1 MKQKVNYV
9 GFAIALG
16 LFVGTHSYAQRQITN
31 RITDRIYKADVQPA
45 RERMPNVINTL
56 LHDEYAPAI
65 SADGRTLVYQ
75 SNRGGKVW
83 EYYRLWEAK
92 RDTVTGFWQ
101 EPKPIEAINS
111 KAADGDFIGGPSL
124 SYDGNTM
131 YFFAKMGGGNEDIY
145 MSQRTAN
152 GDWGAPTPVAGAVNT
167 GDYEGF
173 PSISSDGQRL
183 YFVRK
188 GSTEGNTQCFKLMV
202 SKLNIDGS
210 WAAAEEL
217 PSPVNAG
224 CEKHIR
230 ILPDNE
236 SIFFSTT
243 RRGGSPKNSKDFD
256 LYYAHMKPGNTWG
269 EPVPADIAPFVKNNL
284 YSYQSDLLV
293 SVAPHD
299 HPHVLAYFNAYVG
312 ASHELFTIP
321 LPEGLKPK
329 RICEFNG
336 SVVDAVTGK
345 LLDAMI
351 KVDNETR
358 SSLSYALKTK
368 EGKIKTVLTEGN
380 KYKFTVEV
388 EGYETITT
396 YSDLTNGFDGDDCG
410 KIFAMKRLGVKATI
424 AVIDGLTREAI
435 ENGVVGIKAND
446 ASKGKISEQ
455 KKIGPG
461 KYEALLAAG
470 TTYCAEGT
478 ADQYVPAVISL
489 DLTNKQA
496 GDTINRE
503 IMLYDLTKI
512 AFDNIN
518 FATARPRNTTPKE
531 LSASL
536 LPKSIQELDKVV
548 KFLQDYPQI
557 SISIEGH
564 TDYRGNDK
572 YNQGLSERRVA
583 AARQY
588 IISKGIAANRI
599 EAKGFGETSPVVPNE
614 VNGKPDQANMALNR
628 RVEFKVVQKGS
639 DGQRCN

>member
-16 LFVGTHSYAQRQITN
+16 LFVGTHAYAQRQITN

-45 RERMPNVINTL
+45 RERMPNIINTL
-56 LHDEYAPAI
+56 LHDEYSPAI

-75 SNRGGKVW
+75 SNRGGKKW

-92 RDTVTGFWQ
+92 RDSVTGFWL
-101 EPKPIEAINS
+101 EPEPIESINS

-124 SYDGNTM
+124 SYDGKTL
-131 YFFAKMGGGNEDIY
+131 YFFAKIGGGNEDIY
-145 MSQRTAN
+145 MSKR
-152 GDWGAPTPVAGAVNT
+152 GDDGKWGDPTPVAGAVNT

-188 GSTEGNTQCFKLMV
+188 GDTQGNTQCFKLMV
-202 SKLNIDGS
+202 SKLNLDGS
-210 WAAAEEL
+210 WSAAEEL
-217 PSPVNAG
+217 PAPINSG
-224 CEKHIR
+224 CDKHIR
-230 ILPDNE
+230 IMPDNE

-243 RRGGSPKNSKDFD
+243 RRGGSPKKSKDFD
-256 LYYAHMKPGNTWG
+256 LYYATLKPGNTWS
-269 EPVPADIAPFVKNNL
+269 EPIPADIAPFVKNNL

-299 HPHVLAYFNAYVG
+299 EPHVLAYFNAYVG
-312 ASHELFTIP
+312 ASHELFTVP
-321 LPEGLKPK
+321 LPEGMKPK
-329 RICEFNG
+329 RICQFTG
-336 SVVDAVTGK
+336 MVVDASTGEP
-345 LLDAMI
+345 LEAII

-358 SSLSYALKTK
+358 SSLSYTMKSTQ
-368 EGKIKTVLTEGN
+368 GKISTVLTEGN
-380 KYKFTVEV
+380 KYKITVEL
-388 EGYETITT
+388 EDYEPIVQELD
-396 YSDLTNGFDGDDCG
+396 YTNGINSCCCANFQ
-410 KIFAMKRLGVKATI
+410 MKKLGVKAII
-424 AVIDGLTREAI
+424 AVIDGLTREPI
-435 ENGVVGIKAND
+435 EEGVVGIKPND
-446 ASKGKISEQ
+446 VSKGSVKGQ

-478 ADQYVPAVISL
+478 ADQYVPATISL

-503 IMLYDLTKI
+503 ILLFDLTKI

-518 FATARPRNTTPKE
+518 FATARPRNLTPRE

-536 LPKSIQELDKVV
+536 LPKSIEELNKVV
-548 KFLQDYPQI
+548 KFMQDYPNI

-564 TDYRGNDK
+564 TDYRGNDN

-583 AARQY
+583 AAKQY
-588 IISKGIAANRI
+588 LISKGIAANRI
-599 EAKGFGETSPVVPNE
+599 EAKGFGESSPIVPNE
-614 VNGKPDQANMALNR
+614 VDGKANAANMALNR

>member
-1 MKQKVNYV
+1 MKQKVNCV

-16 LFVGTHSYAQRQITN
+16 LLVGTHAYAQRQITN

-45 RERMPNVINTL
+45 RERMPNIINTL
-56 LHDEYAPAI
+56 LHDEYSPAI

-92 RDTVTGFWQ
+92 RDTVTGFWL
-101 EPKPIEAINS
+101 EPKPIESINS

-131 YFFAKMGGGNEDIY
+131 YFFAKIGGGNEDIY
-145 MSQRTAN
+145 MAKRGAN
-152 GDWGAPTPVAGAVNT
+152 GEWGEPTPVAGAVNT

-188 GSTEGNTQCFKLMV
+188 GETQGNTQCFKLMV
-202 SKLNIDGS
+202 SKLNLDGS
-210 WAAAEEL
+210 WGAAEEL
-217 PSPVNAG
+217 PSPVNNG
-224 CEKHIR
+224 CDKHIR
-230 ILPDNE
+230 IMPDNQ

-243 RRGGSPKNSKDFD
+243 RRGGSPKKSKDFD
-256 LYYAHMKPGNTWG
+256 LYYSELKPGNTWS
-269 EPVPADIAPFVKNNL
+269 EPVPADIAPFVKNSM
-284 YSYQSDLLV
+284 YSYQPDLLV

-299 HPHVLAYFNAYVG
+299 EPHVLAYFNAYMG
-312 ASHELFTIP
+312 ASHELFTTP
-321 LPEGLKPK
+321 LPDGLKPK
-329 RICEFNG
+329 RICEFKG
-336 SVVDAVTGK
+336 TVVDAATGEA
-345 LLDAMI
+345 LEALV

-358 SSLSYALKTK
+358 SSLSYQMKSK

-380 KYKFTVEV
+380 KYKFTIELDD
-388 EGYETITT
+388 YEPIEQVFD
-396 YSDLTNGFDGDDCG
+396 YTNGMSYCCCATFQ
-410 KIFAMKRLGVKATI
+410 MKRVGVKAII

-435 ENGVVGIKAND
+435 EQGNVGIKPND
-446 ASKGKISEQ
+446 MAKGKVKDQ

-461 KYEALLAAG
+461 KFEAILTPG

-478 ADQYVPAVISL
+478 ADQYVPATISL
-489 DLTNKQA
+489 DLTNKQP
-496 GDTINRE
+496 GDTVNRE
-503 IMLYDLTKI
+503 ILLYDLTKI

-518 FATARPRNTTPKE
+518 FATARPRNTTPEE

-548 KFLQDYPQI
+548 KFMQDYPQI

-564 TDYRGNDK
+564 TDYRGNDQ

-588 IISKGIAANRI
+588 LISKGIAASRI
-599 EAKGFGETSPVVPNE
+599 EAKGFGETSPIVPNE
-614 VNGKPDQANMALNR
+614 VDGKPNQANMALNR